1 MWCIT
6 ITKDGRTLRTGNERV
21 GGKKGSVMTCYLLF
35 LSTGR
40 EKKREVKQ
48 AIKTDKQDTLSTI
61 QKVLDQVAQDEYP
74 TLTEEKEAYFM
85 NQVSQGESLVAKGK
99 PRTVFHWIGNMLTFS
114 VCFVFLAH
122 MLCFTL
128 H

>member
-1 MWCIT
+1 M
-6 ITKDGRTLRTGNERV
+6 
-21 GGKKGSVMTCYLLF
+21 
-35 LSTGR
+35 STGR

-61 QKVLDQVAQDEYP
+61 QKVLAQVAQDEYP
-74 TLTEEKEAYFM
+74 TLTEEKETYFM

-99 PRTVFHWIGNMLTFS
+99 PRTRFHWIGNKLTLS
-114 VCFVFLAH
+114 VCFAYAIS
-122 MLCFTL
+122 FTL